1 MHGLDSGAVLGD
13 DAVQRAAPLL
23 DIPQDAAEDPLV
35 RVGVYID
42 LVIEQAA
49 QLRFSQGQNALHDE
63 DGGGLD
69 MLHLAAAVVVG
80 VIVHGAV
87 DGAARLQLLQVLDE
101 QVVVERVRVVIVQL
115 AALCKGQ
122 FIVALVV
129 AVVGDQTHLVL
140 PEPLLEPV
148 SQRGLA
154 AARAACDADDQIV
167 HVQKSSRLPIPVEK
181 PVRISYNRYIVG
193 EHPCFSLLM
202 ISQIHCF

>member
-1 MHGLDSGAVLGD
+1 
-13 DAVQRAAPLL
+13 
-23 DIPQDAAEDPLV
+23 
-35 RVGVYID
+35 
-42 LVIEQAA
+42 
-49 QLRFSQGQNALHDE
+49 
-63 DGGGLD
+63 

-87 DGAARLQLLQVLDE
+87 DGAARFQLLQVLDE

-115 AALCKGQ
+115 AALCKRQ

-129 AVVGDQTHLVL
+129 TVVGDQTHLVL

-154 AARAACDADDQIV
+154 AARAACDADNQIV
-167 HVQKSSRLPIPVEK
+167 HVPKSSCLPIPVEK

-202 ISQIHCF
+202 ISQNHCF

>member
-1 MHGLDSGAVLGD
+1 
-13 DAVQRAAPLL
+13 
-23 DIPQDAAEDPLV
+23 
-35 RVGVYID
+35 
-42 LVIEQAA
+42 
-49 QLRFSQGQNALHDE
+49 
-63 DGGGLD
+63 

-140 PEPLLEPV
+140 PEPAP
-148 SQRGLA
+148 
-154 AARAACDADDQIV
+154 
-167 HVQKSSRLPIPVEK
+167 
-181 PVRISYNRYIVG
+181 
-193 EHPCFSLLM
+193 
-202 ISQIHCF
+202 

>member
-1 MHGLDSGAVLGD
+1 
-13 DAVQRAAPLL
+13 
-23 DIPQDAAEDPLV
+23 
-35 RVGVYID
+35 
-42 LVIEQAA
+42 
-49 QLRFSQGQNALHDE
+49 
-63 DGGGLD
+63 

-129 AVVGDQTHLVL
+129 AVVGDQTYLVL

-148 SQRGLA
+148 SQRGFA

-167 HVQKSSRLPIPVEK
+167 HVPKSSRLPIPVEK
-181 PVRISYNRYIVG
+181 SVRISYNRCIVG